1 MIWSILDLNLKLN
14 KLLMRKN
21 SPSYLLILVFAI
33 TASVCTAQKNKPKEA
48 VYKYIPDNL
57 ELYNTI
63 VAMDSTFFQAYN
75 TCDLDKQASIYS
87 DSIEF
92 YHDKGGLMTVKQD
105 LIDGTKNNICGKVTR
120 ELVKGSIE
128 VYPIKDFGAI
138 EMGLHKFHNNTE
150 KKGMLSHSS
159 KFIIFWK
166 NNNNIWT
173 ITKVVSLH

>member
-1 MIWSILDLNLKLN
+1 MK
-14 KLLMRKN
+14 KN
-21 SPSYLLILVFAI
+21 NYPLFLILII
-33 TASVCTAQKNKPKEA
+33 TYSACFAQKKVLKETE
-48 VYKYIPDNL
+48 YKYVPDNL

-63 VAMDSTFFQAYN
+63 IAMDSTFFQAYN
-75 TCDLDKQASIYS
+75 TCNLDKQVAIYS
-87 DSIEF
+87 DNIEF
-92 YHDKGGLMTVKQD
+92 YHDKGGLMTIKQD

-120 ELVKGSIE
+120 EVVKGSIE

-150 KKGMLSHSS
+150 KEGMPSNSS

>member
-1 MIWSILDLNLKLN
+1 
-14 KLLMRKN
+14 MRKN
-21 SPSYLLILVFAI
+21 RYSLFLVLILTI
-33 TASVCTAQKNKPKEA
+33 TYSVCFAQAKASKEPE
-48 VYKYIPDNL
+48 YKYVPDNQ

-63 VAMDSTFFQAYN
+63 VAMDSTFFYAYN
-75 TCDLDKQASIYS
+75 TCDLNKQAAIYS
-87 DSIEF
+87 DNIEF

-105 LIDGTKNNICGKVTR
+105 LIEGTRNNICGKVTR

-128 VYPIKDFGAI
+128 VYPVKDFGAI

-150 KKGMLSHSS
+150 KENTPSHPS

-166 NNNNIWT
+166 NDNNIWT

>member
-1 MIWSILDLNLKLN
+1 MKNDSLSYFLIFIFSI
-14 KLLMRKN
+14 
-21 SPSYLLILVFAI
+21 
-33 TASVCTAQKNKPKEA
+33 TTSVCCAQKNKSKETA
-48 VYKYIPDNL
+48 YKYIPDNL

-75 TCDLDKQASIYS
+75 TCDLDKQAIIYS
-87 DSIEF
+87 DNIEF
-92 YHDKGGLMTVKQD
+92 YHDKGGLMTVKQE
-105 LIDGTKNNICGKVTR
+105 LLDGTKQNICGKVTR

-138 EMGLHKFHNNTE
+138 EMGVHKFHKNTE
-150 KKGMLSHSS
+150 KADTPSHAS

-166 NNNNIWT
+166 KDTNNWT

>member
-1 MIWSILDLNLKLN
+1 MK
-14 KLLMRKN
+14 KN
-21 SPSYLLILVFAI
+21 NYPLFLILII
-33 TASVCTAQKNKPKEA
+33 TYSACFSQKKVLKETE
-48 VYKYIPDNL
+48 YKYVPDNL

-75 TCDLDKQASIYS
+75 TCNLDKQAAIYS
-87 DSIEF
+87 DNIEF

-120 ELVKGSIE
+120 EVVKGSIE

-150 KKGMLSHSS
+150 KEGMPSHSS

>member
-1 MIWSILDLNLKLN
+1 
-14 KLLMRKN
+14 MRKN

-33 TASVCTAQKNKPKEA
+33 TVSVCTAQKNKPKEA

-87 DSIEF
+87 DGIEF

>member
-1 MIWSILDLNLKLN
+1 
-14 KLLMRKN
+14 MRKN
-21 SPSYLLILVFAI
+21 NYPLFLILILTYSACF
-33 TASVCTAQKNKPKEA
+33 AQKKALKETE
-48 VYKYIPDNL
+48 YKYVPDNL

-75 TCDLDKQASIYS
+75 TCNLDKQVAIYS
-87 DSIEF
+87 DNIEF

-128 VYPIKDFGAI
+128 VYPIKNFGAI
-138 EMGLHKFHNNTE
+138 EMGLHKFYNNTE
-150 KKGMLSHSS
+150 KERTPSHSS

-166 NNNNIWT
+166 NDNNIWT